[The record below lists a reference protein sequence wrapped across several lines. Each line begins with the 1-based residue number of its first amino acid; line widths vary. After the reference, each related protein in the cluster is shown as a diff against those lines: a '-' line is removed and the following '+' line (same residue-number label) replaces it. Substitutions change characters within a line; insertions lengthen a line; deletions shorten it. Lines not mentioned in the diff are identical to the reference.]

1 MATTMITKQHD
12 TKIVF
17 THTPTIDNVPI
28 LLSELVGCT
37 VSFLLRIKDAPT
49 GIKQP
54 AIIQA
59 DPNVPLQAQF
69 KYEPVATDVQ
79 TTGKYQQEWELVFPS
94 TKTLTFP
101 NNGYNIVKIID
112 DLG

>member
-1 MATTMITKQHD
+1 M
-12 TKIVF
+12 
-17 THTPTIDNVPI
+17 
-28 LLSELVGCT
+28 LLSELAGCT

-69 KYEPVATDVQ
+69 KYDPVATDVQ

-94 TKTLTFP
+94 TKILTFP
-101 NNGYNIVKIID
+101 NNGYNLVKIIP